1 MQHDRD
7 TGIRRWFFTT
17 VNYWPSLQIFSGTIW
32 ISEKNAAKL
41 KFSWTICLNETLIVI
56 AWVHIEDYVVLVAQ
70 SKNRQPICPL
80 PHTWKDISHLAQHS
94 TSGDCKRQAFWRP
107 CTLCGWIC
115 SSQAYCLAT
124 SKERTASVISGSPAV
139 SLCQFV
145 SISAVAL
152 GIYCGAGLGA
162 MLCVDCWKRWR
173 RGLLSYYKGPRFQD
187 ILNAQAPFEHTH
199 TLL

>member
-1 MQHDRD
+1 M
-7 TGIRRWFFTT
+7 ILLRRWTT
-17 VNYWPSLQIFSGTIW
+17 GLRFRFSQELYGFRRT
-32 ISEKNAAKL
+32 NAAKL
-41 KFSWTICLNETLIVI
+41 KFSWTICLNETLIAI

-70 SKNRQPICPL
+70 SKNHQPIFPL
-80 PHTWKDISHLAQHS
+80 PHTWKDMSHLAQHS

-152 GIYCGAGLGA
+152 GPISTVGLGLEQCCA
-162 MLCVDCWKRWR
+162 WTVENDGEVGYLVTTKV
-173 RGLLSYYKGPRFQD
+173 QD
-187 ILNAQAPFEHTH
+187 SKIF
-199 TLL
+199 